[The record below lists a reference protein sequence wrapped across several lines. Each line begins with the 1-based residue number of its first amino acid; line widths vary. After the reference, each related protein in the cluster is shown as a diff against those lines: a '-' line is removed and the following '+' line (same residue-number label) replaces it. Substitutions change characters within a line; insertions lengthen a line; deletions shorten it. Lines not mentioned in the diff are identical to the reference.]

1 MSLDMTLQ
9 SDTDLEDADIL
20 VEIFNKYGGNC
31 VTVLRSRDLNE
42 FIPLKKGQSTN
53 IRLSLSG
60 MRLVQGDYYFVL
72 VLRDKDRIVYDEL
85 DHVIE
90 FSVVPKVDLEF
101 ENVGV
106 VIPDK
111 KWEMID

>member
-1 MSLDMTLQ
+1 
-9 SDTDLEDADIL
+9 
-20 VEIFNKYGGNC
+20 
-31 VTVLRSRDLNE
+31 
-42 FIPLKKGQSTN
+42 
-53 IRLSLSG
+53 

-111 KWEMID
+111 KWEMIDNNRADF

>member
-1 MSLDMTLQ
+1 M
-9 SDTDLEDADIL
+9 
-20 VEIFNKYGGNC
+20 
-31 VTVLRSRDLNE
+31 RSRDLNE

>member
-1 MSLDMTLQ
+1 
-9 SDTDLEDADIL
+9 
-20 VEIFNKYGGNC
+20 
-31 VTVLRSRDLNE
+31 
-42 FIPLKKGQSTN
+42 
-53 IRLSLSG
+53 